1 MEENVKNEVIDATTE
16 SQRLVLLSSFNNENV
31 TIKIASLLQ
40 WGLIILGLILIF
52 MSIFKYGNDL
62 DTYNGEYKFD
72 EISYVGGDAYNCII
86 SAARST
92 AVMVKSLILA
102 VLGSTSLI
110 SGLLL
115 KLFGN
120 KK

>member
-110 SGLLL
+110 SVLLL

>member
-1 MEENVKNEVIDATTE
+1 MEENVKNDVNDASTE
-16 SQRLVLLSSFNNENV
+16 NQKLVLLSSLNEENI
-31 TIKIASLLQ
+31 TFKIASLLQ

-52 MSIFKYGNDL
+52 MSISKYGDDL
-62 DTYNGEYKFD
+62 ETYNGEYKFD

-86 SAARST
+86 SATRST

-102 VLGSTSLI
+102 VLGSTSII

-115 KLFGN
+115 KIYNN